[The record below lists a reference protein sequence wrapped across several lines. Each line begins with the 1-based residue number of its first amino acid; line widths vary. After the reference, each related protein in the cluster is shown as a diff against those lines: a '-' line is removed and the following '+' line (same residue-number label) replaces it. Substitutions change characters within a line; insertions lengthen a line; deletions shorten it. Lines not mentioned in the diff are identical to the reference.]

1 MKYICYCD
9 QVTEQDVLDAIGNGA
24 RTVRQVCQMTGAMTH
39 CDCKNKHPKVLKRS
53 SDIHNLHLLKKQLA
67 AAK

>member
-1 MKYICYCD
+1 MMYICYCS

-39 CDCKNKHPKVLKRS
+39 CDCKNKHP
-53 SDIHNLHLLKKQLA
+53 NGT
-67 AAK
+67 

>member
-24 RTVRQVCQMTGAMTH
+24 RTVRQVCQMTGAMT
-39 CDCKNKHPKVLKRS
+39 CLLYT
-53 SDIHNLHLLKKQLA
+53 SDA
-67 AAK
+67 ADE

>member
-39 CDCKNKHPKVLKRS
+39 CDCKNKHPNLS
-53 SDIHNLHLLKKQLA
+53 LIHI
-67 AAK
+67 

>member
-24 RTVRQVCQMTGAMTH
+24 RTVRQVCQMTGAMTTVIAKISIRMGP
-39 CDCKNKHPKVLKRS
+39 D
-53 SDIHNLHLLKKQLA
+53 A
-67 AAK
+67 ARIFCIC

>member
-24 RTVRQVCQMTGAMTH
+24 RTVS
-39 CDCKNKHPKVLKRS
+39 DCIQNILLGHLVAVTNILHFS
-53 SDIHNLHLLKKQLA
+53 SNPSTRKKGR
-67 AAK
+67 

>member
-39 CDCKNKHPKVLKRS
+39 CDCKNKMCIRDRWWEEIPPLDRVHS
-53 SDIHNLHLLKKQLA
+53 
-67 AAK
+67 

>member
-39 CDCKNKHPKVLKRS
+39 CDCKNKHPNGTCCS
-53 SDIHNLHLLKKQLA
+53 ADILHLLKKQLA